1 MFAAGL
7 LPAAF
12 CLQREIAI
20 FKKGDIKMEMSKKP
34 VYKLTLSAV
43 FVALATV
50 LSFIKVV
57 KMPLGGSVTLLS
69 MLPIVMISV
78 MLGLK
83 WGIGSAF
90 VYSLIQLFL
99 GITMDGLLGWGLTP
113 VMLVGTILLDYI
125 VAFTVLGIAGI
136 FAKKGYAGICG
147 GVALAIV
154 FRFLSHF
161 LSGFVIFKNLE
172 QFEIFGSLFTNRP
185 VLYSLA
191 YNGLYMLPELVI
203 TVVGAA
209 ILFKLPQIKK
219 FMA

>member
-1 MFAAGL
+1 
-7 LPAAF
+7 
-12 CLQREIAI
+12 
-20 FKKGDIKMEMSKKP
+20 MEMSKKP

-50 LSFIKVV
+50 LSNIKVV

-78 MLGLK
+78 MMGLK

-90 VYSLIQLFL
+90 VYSLIQLLL

-147 GVALAIV
+147 GVALAIF

-219 FMA
+219 LIA

>member
-1 MFAAGL
+1 
-7 LPAAF
+7 
-12 CLQREIAI
+12 
-20 FKKGDIKMEMSKKP
+20 MEMSKKP

-50 LSFIKVV
+50 LSNIKVV

-78 MLGLK
+78 MMGLK

-90 VYSLIQLFL
+90 VYSLIQLLL
-99 GITMDGLLGWGLTP
+99 GITVDGLLGWGLTP

-125 VAFTVLGIAGI
+125 IAFTALGIAGI

-219 FMA
+219 LMA